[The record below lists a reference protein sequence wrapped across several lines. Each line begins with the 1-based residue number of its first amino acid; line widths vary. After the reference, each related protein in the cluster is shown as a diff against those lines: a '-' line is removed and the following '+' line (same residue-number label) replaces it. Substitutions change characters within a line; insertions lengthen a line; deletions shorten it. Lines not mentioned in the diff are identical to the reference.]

1 MPVAPAGT
9 NAPAALTFE
18 VLPSDAS
25 ARLIEPE
32 SDGSIERSEC
42 FFSTESPLAFVAFSP
57 RYSFRRIAAHVDGG
71 EACSAGSSRQIYQTS
86 QHLPTE
92 HVASAALIW
101 GGRFVA
107 ETPISGND
115 DRPVG
120 RRFGLRDGF
129 LGGNLVAFDVDVD
142 SSALRR

>member
-57 RYSFRRIAAHVDGG
+57 DTLSVESPLTSMEGSMLSRLFAADLPDVST
-71 EACSAGSSRQIYQTS
+71 SA
-86 QHLPTE
+86 TE

-101 GGRFVA
+101 EA
-107 ETPISGND
+107 
-115 DRPVG
+115 
-120 RRFGLRDGF
+120 
-129 LGGNLVAFDVDVD
+129 D
-142 SSALRR
+142 S